1 MQLGSDKEVEVK
13 RSMVVLGVMALVLS
27 LAGPAMAK
35 GAIPQSAQMTG
46 PGLDKP
52 ITFGKGIGGSSPDGD
67 VNTLATNT
75 KLFDALFGGN
85 LQGTPPIPDKLGP
98 RYTITWTMFREF
110 GENKTFTV
118 RSDLYPY
125 AKGGGLMHTFGG
137 QKVHEGNSTLV
148 FRSGWTATN
157 PVTIANLRAWGLPKD
172 PRRTAGPVASSAIAP
187 VWTIALAVVALV
199 GAAIVGMRRKGSAAA
214 TG

>member
-1 MQLGSDKEVEVK
+1 
-13 RSMVVLGVMALVLS
+13 
-27 LAGPAMAK
+27 MAK
-35 GAIPQSAQMTG
+35 GAIPQSAQITG

-52 ITFGKGIGGSSPDGD
+52 ITFGKGVGGSSPDGD

-110 GENKTFTV
+110 GNNKTFTV

-125 AKGGGLMHTFGG
+125 AKAGGMVHTFGG
-137 QKVHEGNSTLV
+137 QKIREGDSMFV
-148 FRSGWTATN
+148 FRSGWTVTN
-157 PVTIANLRAWGLPKD
+157 PVLIDNLHAWGLPKD
-172 PRRTAGPVASSAIAP
+172 PPRTAGSVASSAIAP
-187 VWTIALAVVALV
+187 QWAIVLAVAALV
-199 GAAIVGMRRKGSAAA
+199 AAAVVRIRRKGAAA
-214 TG
+214 DTA